1 MPLSKA
7 KAKTKAKIKNQ
18 KAKTKTKTKEEKE
31 EEEELS
37 ADILRSYLKFSMVEV
52 LVFARYFFQL
62 FLSKIRSFSLF
73 FE

>member
-18 KAKTKTKTKEEKE
+18 KAKTKTKEKE
-31 EEEELS
+31 EEEELFV
-37 ADILRSYLKFSMVEV
+37 DILRSYLKFSMVEV
-52 LVFARYFFQL
+52 LVFARYFFHL